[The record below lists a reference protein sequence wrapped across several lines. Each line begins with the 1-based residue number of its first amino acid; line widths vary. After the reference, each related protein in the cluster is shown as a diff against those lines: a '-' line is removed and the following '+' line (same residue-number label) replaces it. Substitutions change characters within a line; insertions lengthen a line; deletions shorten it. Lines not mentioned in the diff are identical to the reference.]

1 MRNLNIVGPQVRRLR
16 NERGWTQ
23 SRLATFLQ
31 VAGWDISRVGLAK
44 IEAQLVWVGDHQLL
58 RLAAVL
64 KVELKDLYP
73 PMAPGVKMHDHL
85 ERKLRRWRPA
95 KK

>member
-1 MRNLNIVGPQVRRLR
+1 MENMRNLNIVGPQVSRLR
-16 NERGWTQ
+16 NQRGWTQ

-44 IEAQLVWVGDHQLL
+44 IEAQLVRVGDHQLL

-64 KVELKDLYP
+64 KVEVKDLYP
-73 PMAPGVKMHDHL
+73 PRTPGEKLHDHI
-85 ERKLRRWRPA
+85 ERLSLIHI
-95 KK
+95 